1 MPGCQRDLR
10 ARRSVTIEAEGR
22 NCRIWPMAAPK
33 ARLLGWGL
41 GLGLL
46 SSSAPPAAALP
57 SPERVPEEVLR
68 TEVTLEARS
77 PLDNRP
83 LTPAEY
89 ATLKAQLAQ
98 PPTPPLDPQLR
109 QLIFLLN
116 LRKFLRT
123 ITPL

>member
-1 MPGCQRDLR
+1 
-10 ARRSVTIEAEGR
+10 
-22 NCRIWPMAAPK
+22 MAAPK